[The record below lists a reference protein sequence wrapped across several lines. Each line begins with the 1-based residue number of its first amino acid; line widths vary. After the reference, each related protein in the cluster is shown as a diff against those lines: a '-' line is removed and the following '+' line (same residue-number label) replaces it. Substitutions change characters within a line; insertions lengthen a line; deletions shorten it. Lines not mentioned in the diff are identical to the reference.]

1 MAEQLRRRERFL
13 RQVFEEIQKIEEENT
28 WFSSFSVLLKALSIR
43 DSYTE
48 GHSKRVAVYSFL
60 IGKVLGLSDKILERI
75 YIGAFLHDIGKIG
88 IPDAILLK
96 PTVLTP
102 IEKKL
107 VQKHPV
113 LGFELLKDRK
123 KNLPCVLDII
133 LKHHER
139 LDGSGYPLGLTY
151 KEIPYYVN
159 IVSIADVFD
168 ALTTERPYK
177 AALSLDKAL
186 SVIKEDKG
194 KAFYSEITDVA
205 LEVLETIGILD
216 IWRDPS
222 LTADLEKFRK
232 EAFFIDLV
240 TGLPSFSHWKK
251 ALAFSIKRKGICFGI
266 LDIKGLLL
274 INLTKG
280 WEEGDR
286 ILSDLGSKIRLKGI
300 GSFCRFTGG
309 TFLGVFPCE
318 KTALLKEV
326 VNRVSNKYRVTI
338 YTVIVDSR
346 EVRFDSPE
354 ELVALLMKK
363 LRERKVLTTKGGIE
377 KLIRKRRR

>member
-123 KNLPCVLDII
+123 NNLPCVLDII

-177 AALSLDKAL
+177 TALSLDKAL
-186 SVIKEDKG
+186 SVIKENKG
-194 KAFYSEITDVA
+194 KAFYSEITEVA

>member
-194 KAFYSEITDVA
+194 KAFYSEITEVA

-232 EAFFIDLV
+232 EAFFIDLI

>member
-1 MAEQLRRRERFL
+1 
-13 RQVFEEIQKIEEENT
+13 
-28 WFSSFSVLLKALSIR
+28 
-43 DSYTE
+43 
-48 GHSKRVAVYSFL
+48 
-60 IGKVLGLSDKILERI
+60 
-75 YIGAFLHDIGKIG
+75 
-88 IPDAILLK
+88 LLK

-123 KNLPCVLDII
+123 NNLPCVLDII

-177 AALSLDKAL
+177 TALSLDKAL
-186 SVIKEDKG
+186 SVIKENKG
-194 KAFYSEITDVA
+194 KAFYSEITEVA

>member
-194 KAFYSEITDVA
+194 KAFYSEITEVA

-232 EAFFIDLV
+232 EAFFIDLI

-251 ALAFSIKRKGICFGI
+251 ALAFS
-266 LDIKGLLL
+266 
-274 INLTKG
+274 T
-280 WEEGDR
+280 
-286 ILSDLGSKIRLKGI
+286 
-300 GSFCRFTGG
+300 
-309 TFLGVFPCE
+309 
-318 KTALLKEV
+318 
-326 VNRVSNKYRVTI
+326 
-338 YTVIVDSR
+338 
-346 EVRFDSPE
+346 
-354 ELVALLMKK
+354 
-363 LRERKVLTTKGGIE
+363 
-377 KLIRKRRR
+377 